1 MPGVSAMPRKP
12 SRRRMTLLALR
23 VLEQAYLDAE
33 QEPRPQTPATKLAL
47 GWLLLEGIAELHQA
61 ASDDRH
67 A

>member
-1 MPGVSAMPRKP
+1 
-12 SRRRMTLLALR
+12 MTLLALR

-33 QEPRPQTPATKLAL
+33 QEPRPQTPATKLAF
-47 GWLLLEGIAELHQA
+47 GWLLVEGIAELHQA